1 MSIYDALDLD
11 PATATAAQ
19 LSEAVE
25 RLSWGVP
32 PELGYEAAV
41 ATQELMRALRARLV

>member
-11 PATATAAQ
+11 TATASTAD
-19 LSEAVE
+19 LSAAVD

-32 PELGYEAAV
+32 PEMGYEAAV
-41 ATQELMRALRARLV
+41 ATSELMAALRARLA

>member
-11 PATATAAQ
+11 PATASVADLSAA
-19 LSEAVE
+19 VD
-25 RLSWGVP
+25 RLSWGLP

-41 ATQELMRALRARLV
+41 ATEELMTALAARL